1 MVGILFIGLAL
12 WALLLWK
19 VGDAYNGF
27 LEYRRRA
34 QETGFPVIETRVILA
49 LAPIGLKN
57 ILTLKFI
64 IPILRRLPG
73 TKHWGWL
80 YIANH
85 RNSFLNLR
93 SSYDLHGDTYIFATS
108 NLNLLRTT
116 NAELIAQFTIRK
128 TDFVKPVKN
137 YKVLEFFGKNILTI
151 EGAEWRRHKK
161 VVGKSFGE
169 KSIKLVWAESIR
181 QAEGMIRIWGRRG
194 RSSEKGDE
202 ELRVEDAGSD
212 TAILSLHVICA
223 VGFGVPQLWEGEE
236 EEDVGNG
243 DLKIEGEEMPNLGLS
258 KPVGEHSL
266 GFKDCISMVL
276 SSLLLILLWQQWM
289 LKLSPVKR
297 HRQVYK
303 AFKETNEYVTGLLE
317 HKKKQISAGDYDKVT
332 MDLLGNMLKAST
344 GTLNSPKNSII
355 SNKNEDLPLTEAEIK
370 SNAFIFLL
378 AGHETTASSI
388 QLCFIY
394 LAISVLSQTS
404 MQADI
409 DLIVGSKK
417 PQNWTYTRV
426 FPELYNS
433 MVGAVLN
440 EELRLMPIADTI
452 PKITVGEQKV
462 IVDGVEKVVPEGCFI
477 HLNTVGTH
485 RNPRYWPHRVSEGGS
500 TDLNDFVPERW
511 IVEKGEERE
520 KMTLADEDEDEDSVK
535 DEIDNESSTLFKP
548 VKGAF
553 IPFSEGP
560 RACPGKKFAQVEMIA
575 VLTVIF
581 QKYSVELDVSR
592 WASDEEVQNMNDEE
606 RREVYEKAIIETKE
620 VLRRCNQAQI
630 VLKMAKEDKV
640 PLKFVER
647 GKERFRGF

>member
-1 MVGILFIGLAL
+1 MVGGLFRGLAL
-12 WALLLWK
+12 LTLLLWK
-19 VGDAYNGF
+19 VGIAYNGF

-34 QETGFPVIETRVILA
+34 QKTGFPVIETP

-57 ILTLKFI
+57 IFTLKFI
-64 IPILRRLPG
+64 IPILRRIPW

-93 SSYDLHGDTYIFATS
+93 SSYDLHGDTYIFAAS

-116 NAELIAQFTIRK
+116 NAELIAQFTTRK
-128 TDFVKPVKN
+128 DDFVKPVKN
-137 YKVLEFFGKNILTI
+137 YKVMEFFGKNILTI
-151 EGAEWRRHKK
+151 EGEEWRRHKR

-169 KSIKLVWAESIR
+169 RSIKLVWAESIR

-194 RSSEKGDE
+194 RRGTSREKGDE

-223 VGFGVPQLWEGEE
+223 VGLGVPQLWEGED
-236 EEDVGNG
+236 EEDLNYRE
-243 DLKIEGEEMPNLGLS
+243 LMIEGEEMPNLGLS
-258 KPVGEHSL
+258 KPVGEHSF
-266 GFKDCISMVL
+266 GFKDCINLVL
-276 SSLLLILLWQQWM
+276 SSLLLILLWPQWM
-289 LKLSPVKR
+289 LRNSPLER

-303 AFKETNEYVTGLLE
+303 AFNETNQYITGLIE

-332 MDLLGNMLKAST
+332 MDLMGNMLKAST
-344 GTLNSPKNSII
+344 ESLSPPKSPGI
-355 SNKNEDLPLTEAEIK
+355 SNQSDDLPLTEAEIK

-388 QLCFIY
+388 QLCFAY
-394 LAISVLSQTS
+394 LAISVLSQIS

-417 PQNWTYTRV
+417 PQNWTYRRD
-426 FPELYNS
+426 FPKLYNS

-440 EELRLMPIADTI
+440 EELRLMPIAETI
-452 PKITVGEQKV
+452 PKVTVGEQKV
-462 IVDGVEKVVPEGCFI
+462 MVDGVEKVVPEGCFI

-485 RNPRYWPHRVSEGGS
+485 RNPRYWPHRVLDEGG

-511 IVEKGEERE
+511 IVEKVGESGE
-520 KMTLADEDEDEDSVK
+520 MTYGDEDADEDSANDGVA
-535 DEIDNESSTLFKP
+535 NESSTLFKP

-553 IPFSEGP
+553 ISFSEGP

-575 VLTVIF
+575 VLTVVF

-592 WASDEEVQNMNDEE
+592 WASDEEVQSMNYEE
-606 RREVYEKAIIETKE
+606 RREVYQKAIRETKE

-640 PLKFVER
+640 PLRFVER
-647 GKERFRGF
+647 GKERFRGL

>member
-12 WALLLWK
+12 LTSSLWK
-19 VGDAYNGF
+19 VGNAYNGF
-27 LEYRRRA
+27 LESRRIA
-34 QETGFPVIETRVILA
+34 QKTGFPVIETP

-73 TKHWGWL
+73 TSHWGWL

-93 SSYDLHGDTYIFATS
+93 SSYDLHGDTYIFASS

-116 NAELIAQFTIRK
+116 NAELIAQFTTRK
-128 TDFVKPVKN
+128 NDFVKPVKN
-137 YKVLEFFGKNILTI
+137 YKVLEFFGKNIVTI
-151 EGAEWRRHKK
+151 EGEEWRRHKK

-169 KSIKLVWAESIR
+169 KSRKLVWAESIR

-223 VGFGVPQLWEGEE
+223 VGFGLPQLWEGEE
-236 EEDVGNG
+236 EEDMGNG
-243 DLKIEGEEMPNLGLS
+243 DLKIEGVEMPSLGLS
-258 KPVGEHSL
+258 KPIGEHSL
-266 GFKDCISMVL
+266 GFKDCMNTVL
-276 SSLLLILLWQQWM
+276 SSLLLMLLWPQWM
-289 LKLSPVKR
+289 LKRSPVKR

-303 AFKETNEYVTGLLE
+303 AFKETNQYVTGLLE
-317 HKKKQISAGDYDKVT
+317 HKKTQISAGDHDKVT
-332 MDLLGNMLKAST
+332 MDLMGNMLKAST
-344 GTLNSPKNSII
+344 ETLDSPKDPVV
-355 SNKNEDLPLTEAEIK
+355 SNKTEDLPLTEAEIK
-370 SNAFIFLL
+370 SNAFIFLV

-388 QLCFIY
+388 QLCFVY
-394 LAISVLSQTS
+394 LAISILSQTS

-409 DLIVGSKK
+409 DSIVGSKK
-417 PQNWTYTRV
+417 PQNWTYTSD
-426 FPELYNS
+426 FPKLYNS

-440 EELRLMPIADTI
+440 EELRLMPIAETI
-452 PKITVGEQKV
+452 PKVTVGEQKV
-462 IVDGVEKVVPEGCFI
+462 TVDEVEKVVPEGCFI

-485 RNPRYWPHRVSEGGS
+485 RNPRYWPHNVSEEGS

-511 IVEKGEERE
+511 IVEKGEGRE
-520 KMTLADEDEDEDSVK
+520 EMSHTDEDEEDSVK
-535 DEIDNESSTLFKP
+535 DEIDNDSSELFKP

-575 VLTVIF
+575 ILTVLF

-592 WASDEEVQNMNDEE
+592 WARDEEIQTMNNEE
-606 RREVYEKAIIETKE
+606 RREIYEKAIRETKE
-620 VLRRCNQAQI
+620 ILGRCNQAEI

-640 PLKFVER
+640 PLRFVER
-647 GKERFRGF
+647 GKERFRGL

>member
-1 MVGILFIGLAL
+1 MVGILFIGLVL
-12 WALLLWK
+12 WTLLLWK
-19 VGDAYNGF
+19 VGNAYNGF
-27 LEYRRRA
+27 LESRRIA
-34 QETGFPVIETRVILA
+34 QKTGFPVIETP

-64 IPILRRLPG
+64 IPILRRVPW
-73 TKHWGWL
+73 TRHWGWL
-80 YIANH
+80 CIANH

-93 SSYDLHGDTYIFATS
+93 SSYDLHGDTYIFAAS

-116 NAELIAQFTIRK
+116 NAGLIAQFTTRK
-128 TDFVKPVKN
+128 NDFVKPLKN
-137 YKVLEFFGKNILTI
+137 YKVLEFFGKNIVTI
-151 EGAEWRRHKK
+151 EGEEWRRHKR

-169 KSIKLVWAESIR
+169 KSINLVWAESIR

-202 ELRVEDAGSD
+202 EMRVEDAGSD

-236 EEDVGNG
+236 EEYMGNG
-243 DLKIEGEEMPNLGLS
+243 NLKIEGGEMPNLGLS
-258 KPVGEHSL
+258 KPVGDHSL
-266 GFKDCISMVL
+266 GFKDCINTVL
-276 SSLLLILLWQQWM
+276 GSLLLMLWPQWM
-289 LKLSPVKR
+289 LKISPIKR
-297 HRQVYK
+297 HGKVYK
-303 AFKETNEYVTGLLE
+303 AFKETNQYVTGLLE
-317 HKKKQISAGDYDKVT
+317 HKKKQISAGDDDKFT
-332 MDLLGNMLKAST
+332 MDLMGNMLKAST
-344 GTLNSPKNSII
+344 ETLNSPKNPVV
-355 SNKNEDLPLTEAEIK
+355 SNKNEDLPLSEAEIK

-388 QLCFIY
+388 QLCFVY
-394 LAISVLSQTS
+394 LAISILSQTS

-417 PQNWTYTRV
+417 PQNWTYASD
-426 FPELYNS
+426 FPKLYNS

-440 EELRLMPIADTI
+440 EELRLMPIAETI

-462 IVDGVEKVVPEGCFI
+462 IVDGVEKVVPEGCYI

-485 RNPRYWPHRVSEGGS
+485 RNPRYWPHRVSEEGS

-511 IVEKGEERE
+511 IVEKVEERDE
-520 KMTLADEDEDEDSVK
+520 MTHADEDEEDSVR
-535 DEIDNESSTLFKP
+535 DGFDNDSSTLFKP

-592 WASDEEVQNMNDEE
+592 WASDEEVQSMNDEE
-606 RREVYEKAIIETKE
+606 RREVYEKAIRETKE
-620 VLRRCNQAQI
+620 VLGRCNQAQI

-640 PLKFVER
+640 PLRFVER
-647 GKERFRGF
+647 GKERFRGL

>member
-12 WALLLWK
+12 WTLLLWK
-19 VGDAYNGF
+19 VVNAYNVF
-27 LEYRRRA
+27 LESRRIA
-34 QETGFPVIETRVILA
+34 QKTGFPVIETP

-73 TKHWGWL
+73 TRHWGWL

-93 SSYDLHGDTYIFATS
+93 SSYDLHGDTYIFAAS

-116 NAELIAQFTIRK
+116 NAELIAQFTTRK
-128 TDFVKPVKN
+128 NDFVKPVKN
-137 YKVLEFFGKNILTI
+137 YKVLEFFGKNIVTI
-151 EGAEWRRHKK
+151 EGEEWRRHKK

-169 KSIKLVWAESIR
+169 KSIKSVWTESIR

-194 RSSEKGDE
+194 NGSEKGDE

-236 EEDVGNG
+236 EEDMGNG
-243 DLKIEGEEMPNLGLS
+243 ELKIGGEGMPNLGLS
-258 KPVGEHSL
+258 KPIGEHSL
-266 GFKDCISMVL
+266 GFKDCINTVL
-276 SSLLLILLWQQWM
+276 GSLLVTFTLLTFQE
-289 LKLSPVKR
+289 LSPVKR

-303 AFKETNEYVTGLLE
+303 AFKETNQYVTGLLE
-317 HKKKQISAGDYDKVT
+317 HKKTQISAGDHDKVT
-332 MDLLGNMLKAST
+332 MDLMGNMLKASAE
-344 GTLNSPKNSII
+344 TLNSPKDPVV

-370 SNAFIFLL
+370 SNALIFLL

-388 QLCFIY
+388 QLCFVY
-394 LAISVLSQTS
+394 LAISILSQTS

-409 DLIVGSKK
+409 DLIIGSKK
-417 PQNWTYTRV
+417 PQNWTYTSD
-426 FPELYNS
+426 FPKLYNS

-440 EELRLMPIADTI
+440 EELRLMPIAETI

-462 IVDGVEKVVPEGCFI
+462 KVDGVEKVVPEGCFI

-485 RNPRYWPHRVSEGGS
+485 RNPRYWPHRASGDGS

-511 IVEKGEERE
+511 IVEKVEDREE
-520 KMTLADEDEDEDSVK
+520 MTHADEDEDDSIK
-535 DEIDNESSTLFKP
+535 DGVDNESSTLFKP

-592 WASDEEVQNMNDEE
+592 WASDEEVQSMNDEK
-606 RREVYEKAIIETKE
+606 RGEVYEKAIRETKE
-620 VLRRCNQAQI
+620 VLGRCNQAQI

-640 PLKFVER
+640 PLRFVER
-647 GKERFRGF
+647 GKERFRGL